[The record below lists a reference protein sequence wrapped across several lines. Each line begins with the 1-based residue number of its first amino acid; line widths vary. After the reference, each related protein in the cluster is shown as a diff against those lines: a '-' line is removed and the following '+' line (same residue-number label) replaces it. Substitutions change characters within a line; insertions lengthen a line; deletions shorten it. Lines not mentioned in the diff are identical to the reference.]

1 MLDRFLLERGCFSAK
16 YLNDFHNPSALP
28 SMVRLLL
35 EFHFTVGCD
44 ASSLVVGFLGSEME
58 RSSSKDFKDYCES
71 SSGQLSLFY
80 SPPKTF
86 DFFFC
91 FRV

>member
-44 ASSLVVGFLGSEME
+44 ASSLVVGFLG
-58 RSSSKDFKDYCES
+58 F
-71 SSGQLSLFY
+71 
-80 SPPKTF
+80 
-86 DFFFC
+86 
-91 FRV
+91 